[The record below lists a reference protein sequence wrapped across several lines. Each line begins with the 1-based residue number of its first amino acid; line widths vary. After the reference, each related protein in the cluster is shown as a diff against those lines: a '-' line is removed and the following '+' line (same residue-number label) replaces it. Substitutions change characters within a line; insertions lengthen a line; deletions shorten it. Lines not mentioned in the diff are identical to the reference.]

1 MDKGPQFPDEL
12 FHGTNAQL
20 SEGDLVEPRGGAAW
34 ATDDPV
40 WAGVFSREAIMLNPD
55 AGETASVYRVTPED
69 ASDVKKHN
77 YGPKRSAYSSGKG
90 FRIVGRHKK
99 ADEDGS

>member
-20 SEGDLVEPRGGAAW
+20 SEGDLIELRHGAAW

-40 WAGVFSREAIMLNPD
+40 WAKIFSTDSVILNPD
-55 AGETASVYRVTPED
+55 AGKIPTVYRVTPED
-69 ASDVKKHN
+69 PSDVEQHRYPGRN
-77 YGPKRSAYSSGKG
+77 AYSSGKG

-99 ADEDGS
+99 EDEDGD